1 MYELIYATLRL
12 FHAVPMQEA
21 SQDTDAS
28 RMPENAAHLRHGFL
42 LTKRAVC
49 SCPSVESPRVLKFIE
64 KQFGYDAVAMNRGL
78 HKNFHEI
85 ADASTD
91 KLFIEQMLHYFSVYL
106 QNGDMTDGR
115 PINESLVYVPNSV
128 LHLPEDTPPFRFV
141 VIDAISA
148 EEIGRRVRQL
158 LTSGAAL
165 SEATMNDLDTILKEL
180 KIAIHIDEVKNKV

>member
-1 MYELIYATLRL
+1 
-12 FHAVPMQEA
+12 
-21 SQDTDAS
+21 
-28 RMPENAAHLRHGFL
+28 
-42 LTKRAVC
+42 
-49 SCPSVESPRVLKFIE
+49 
-64 KQFGYDAVAMNRGL
+64 
-78 HKNFHEI
+78 
-85 ADASTD
+85 
-91 KLFIEQMLHYFSVYL
+91 MLHYFSVYL

-165 SEATMNDLDTILKEL
+165 SEATMNDLDTYNGLMDL
-180 KIAIHIDEVKNKV
+180 DHP